1 MPVKKKAKPVAVE
14 APQEK
19 PQVPR
24 DLTLDF
30 LRQMLRIRRLEER
43 SDQAYGQGKIGGFC
57 HLYIGQEAVAVG
69 ALAAMRQDDYILT
82 TYRDHGIALVRG
94 ISAEAIFA
102 ELFGRETGC
111 SKGRGGSMHLF
122 DKNLNFLGGHGI
134 VGAHIPLGTGV
145 AFASKYRGEDRVTLC
160 FFGEGAVNNGAFH
173 EAMNLA
179 ALWNLPIIYVCENNR
194 YGMGTAIERASSII
208 DLHTKADSYGMPHA
222 LIDGM
227 DVFAVYGAVKEAVDR
242 ARKGEPSF
250 LELRTY
256 RFRGHSMSD
265 PIHSHYRTKE
275 EVELERE
282 RDPVKRISAWLQEN
296 GVASQEEIRAIDK
309 EVSAEIKT
317 AMETALE
324 AAEPSPR
331 TVYDYVYKSDPYR
344 GTREVPQ
351 VAAHAGSEHSGDGA
365 ARKDLNGG
373 ERGSQSF
380 KGAALRETAA
390 HDGGAGPGS
399 KG

>member
-69 ALAAMRQDDYILT
+69 ALAAIRQDDYVLT

-122 DKNLNFLGGHGI
+122 DKNNNFLGGHGI

-173 EAMNLA
+173 ESLNLA
-179 ALWNLPIIYVCENNR
+179 SLWDLPII
-194 YGMGTAIERASSII
+194 
-208 DLHTKADSYGMPHA
+208 
-222 LIDGM
+222 
-227 DVFAVYGAVKEAVDR
+227 
-242 ARKGEPSF
+242 
-250 LELRTY
+250 
-256 RFRGHSMSD
+256 
-265 PIHSHYRTKE
+265 
-275 EVELERE
+275 
-282 RDPVKRISAWLQEN
+282 
-296 GVASQEEIRAIDK
+296 
-309 EVSAEIKT
+309 
-317 AMETALE
+317 
-324 AAEPSPR
+324 
-331 TVYDYVYKSDPYR
+331 
-344 GTREVPQ
+344 
-351 VAAHAGSEHSGDGA
+351 
-365 ARKDLNGG
+365 
-373 ERGSQSF
+373 
-380 KGAALRETAA
+380 
-390 HDGGAGPGS
+390 
-399 KG
+399 